1 MLCNLKES
9 EKWCSRRATL
19 QPDNLEFLVHL
30 SFSAQKEEVI
40 EKKKKKK
47 KKRIKQNNLQ
57 RSLPQDA
64 AVTVLGTTLFSF
76 FFRFFFYPER
86 PSEQWVSEEQT
97 VKPSVYF
104 NEWVDGNNER
114 ECSGKFSAAQLT
126 VTRNEGLSK
135 TSTMFCCFFGN
146 ILEMYK
152 ENFQSPGCVCYKYNN
167 ICVSFSQHFSTFPN
181 FKMIKKINKCISI
194 RELGKNKQYCCKYL
208 VN

>member
-76 FFRFFFYPER
+76 FFRFFFLSWTSFR
-86 PSEQWVSEEQT
+86 AVSQWRADS
-97 VKPSVYF
+97 KA
-104 NEWVDGNNER
+104 
-114 ECSGKFSAAQLT
+114 ECLF
-126 VTRNEGLSK
+126 
-135 TSTMFCCFFGN
+135 
-146 ILEMYK
+146 
-152 ENFQSPGCVCYKYNN
+152 
-167 ICVSFSQHFSTFPN
+167 
-181 FKMIKKINKCISI
+181 
-194 RELGKNKQYCCKYL
+194 
-208 VN
+208 